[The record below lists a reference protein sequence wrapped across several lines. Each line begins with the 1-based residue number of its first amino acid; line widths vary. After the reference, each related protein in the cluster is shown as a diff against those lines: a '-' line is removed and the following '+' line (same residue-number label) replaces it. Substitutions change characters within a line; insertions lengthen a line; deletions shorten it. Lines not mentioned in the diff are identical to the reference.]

1 MNKVITEARV
11 ILCQQLAEIA
21 RANNITQE
29 MIAERTGMKQE
40 SISRMLRGKFSPRL
54 DSLLLICRAVDALI
68 LLEDKNGNSEMEK
81 VMREVK

>member
-1 MNKVITEARV
+1 MDKVITEARV

-68 LLEDKNGNSEMEK
+68 LLEDKNGNSEMAK
-81 VMREVK
+81 VLRDVK